1 MAVSGSV
8 SQTGRSLTEA
18 APLKKKENGSTTK
31 DDKKSKFHQ
40 AVHKMFFPNQNLHP
54 APNKAKERAEKQRR
68 QIAPA
73 WLVKSM
79 TDDVLKSA
87 GNVRSLK

>member
-1 MAVSGSV
+1 MGL
-8 SQTGRSLTEA
+8 Q
-18 APLKKKENGSTTK
+18 LKMIRNQNFTKLSTRC
-31 DDKKSKFHQ
+31 
-40 AVHKMFFPNQNLHP
+40 FFPNQNLHP
-54 APNKAKERAEKQRR
+54 VPNKAKERAEKQRR